1 MAQVL
6 ETQLKSGMDDVNAKF
21 QEVYMMNLLMYLL
34 TLSLGIYCHY
44 KSCFFQTSA
53 VHNSNYSTFAD
64 SLSLTLLFIHFR
76 LCPVST
82 DCLKSPTA

>member
-1 MAQVL
+1 
-6 ETQLKSGMDDVNAKF
+6 MDDVNAKF
-21 QEVYMMNLLMYLL
+21 QEVHDELAHVPTHFVSWYLL
-34 TLSLGIYCHY
+34 SLQVLL
-44 KSCFFQTSA
+44 FQTSA
-53 VHNSNYSTFAD
+53 VHNSNYSTFSD